1 MLFCDGGAH
10 LKIVAKW
17 AGAAAWAFALYIVAH
32 FVRTIIS
39 MIYGGVGGRTVHIVH
54 SKTGR
59 TSQI

>member
-1 MLFCDGGAH
+1 M
-10 LKIVAKW
+10 KIVAKW

-59 TSQI
+59 TSQL